1 MDFKPNESI
10 NKNFAKSQINF
21 MDSKMSHNKTNE
33 LNYKTSKLFNVKH
46 FPSLK
51 STRSTSNIR
60 HGYNYA
66 LRETKLG
73 FNSML
78 NNELSSSSTHI
89 EYDSKTLKNDLSEYK
104 TDIHKKKIE
113 LSNLKIK
120 YSKLLEENNN
130 NKSILANIL
139 SLSSYNHITKSVL
152 IEKIENCQLTKE
164 NREILEDA
172 YNILLLKLEI
182 SNKKKK
188 IVQQNNFIEELK
200 KNSKTKVINQY
211 QNEYY
216 TKCEQQRS
224 LLDTLKKLEDKCD
237 YYEKKISE
245 INEKMNNDKIKDNKL
260 LNKQMEINEN
270 LSNILE
276 KKNNLVKHI
285 EQLDDKIKKQEKLF
299 NDKEKDKKV
308 IERKIYEGEQKLKII
323 NNYKSNRKEQ
333 IKKLENKMKIKDEQE
348 KELKEQEKQIQQLSK
363 QNYELNEK
371 MENYNIER
379 PKLIIKGKES
389 KKDIEKMKFLE
400 EDIKNLYKKKEEEIK
415 MHKEKQE
422 KLKKLSEEETK
433 KNEENDKSIKNN
445 NSIRANLNNIINELI
460 SKISVIDDKNGKIE
474 KDLEI
479 EKNKFDKLNE
489 KGENLKKQNEMDDLE
504 YTENQQKLEEERKK
518 ELNKKSKEYKRE
530 LDKLKKTQNVL
541 KSENNNLTEEN
552 KRLQNEI
559 EEFNQSLV
567 EFDQKKEEYNQAKM
581 KLESLKGN
589 S

>member
-1 MDFKPNESI
+1 MDFKTNESI

-104 TDIHKKKIE
+104 TDIHKKKKE

-139 SLSSYNHITKSVL
+139 SLSSYNQITKSFL
-152 IEKIENCQLTKE
+152 IEKIENCELTKE
-164 NREILEDA
+164 NRQILEDA

-260 LNKQMEINEN
+260 LNKQMEINEK
-270 LSNILE
+270 LSNTLE
-276 KKNNLVKHI
+276 KK
-285 EQLDDKIKKQEKLF
+285 
-299 NDKEKDKKV
+299 
-308 IERKIYEGEQKLKII
+308 II
-323 NNYKSNRKEQ
+323 
-333 IKKLENKMKIKDEQE
+333 
-348 KELKEQEKQIQQLSK
+348 
-363 QNYELNEK
+363 
-371 MENYNIER
+371 
-379 PKLIIKGKES
+379 
-389 KKDIEKMKFLE
+389 
-400 EDIKNLYKKKEEEIK
+400 
-415 MHKEKQE
+415 
-422 KLKKLSEEETK
+422 
-433 KNEENDKSIKNN
+433 
-445 NSIRANLNNIINELI
+445 
-460 SKISVIDDKNGKIE
+460 
-474 KDLEI
+474 
-479 EKNKFDKLNE
+479 
-489 KGENLKKQNEMDDLE
+489 
-504 YTENQQKLEEERKK
+504 
-518 ELNKKSKEYKRE
+518 
-530 LDKLKKTQNVL
+530 
-541 KSENNNLTEEN
+541 
-552 KRLQNEI
+552 
-559 EEFNQSLV
+559 
-567 EFDQKKEEYNQAKM
+567 
-581 KLESLKGN
+581 
-589 S
+589 

>member
-21 MDSKMSHNKTNE
+21 MDSKMSQNKTNE

-164 NREILEDA
+164 NREILEDT

-323 NNYKSNRKEQ
+323 NSYKSNRKEQ

-363 QNYELNEK
+363 QNYELSEK

-400 EDIKNLYKKKEEEIK
+400 EDIKNLYQKKEEEIK
-415 MHKEKQE
+415 MHK
-422 KLKKLSEEETK
+422 
-433 KNEENDKSIKNN
+433 DKP
-445 NSIRANLNNIINELI
+445 
-460 SKISVIDDKNGKIE
+460 
-474 KDLEI
+474 
-479 EKNKFDKLNE
+479 
-489 KGENLKKQNEMDDLE
+489 
-504 YTENQQKLEEERKK
+504 RK
-518 ELNKKSKEYKRE
+518 
-530 LDKLKKTQNVL
+530 
-541 KSENNNLTEEN
+541 
-552 KRLQNEI
+552 
-559 EEFNQSLV
+559 
-567 EFDQKKEEYNQAKM
+567 
-581 KLESLKGN
+581 
-589 S
+589 

>member
-276 KKNNLVKHI
+276 KKNT
-285 EQLDDKIKKQEKLF
+285 
-299 NDKEKDKKV
+299 
-308 IERKIYEGEQKLKII
+308 RKT
-323 NNYKSNRKEQ
+323 
-333 IKKLENKMKIKDEQE
+333 
-348 KELKEQEKQIQQLSK
+348 
-363 QNYELNEK
+363 
-371 MENYNIER
+371 
-379 PKLIIKGKES
+379 
-389 KKDIEKMKFLE
+389 F
-400 EDIKNLYKKKEEEIK
+400 
-415 MHKEKQE
+415 
-422 KLKKLSEEETK
+422 
-433 KNEENDKSIKNN
+433 
-445 NSIRANLNNIINELI
+445 
-460 SKISVIDDKNGKIE
+460 
-474 KDLEI
+474 
-479 EKNKFDKLNE
+479 
-489 KGENLKKQNEMDDLE
+489 
-504 YTENQQKLEEERKK
+504 
-518 ELNKKSKEYKRE
+518 
-530 LDKLKKTQNVL
+530 
-541 KSENNNLTEEN
+541 
-552 KRLQNEI
+552 
-559 EEFNQSLV
+559 
-567 EFDQKKEEYNQAKM
+567 
-581 KLESLKGN
+581 
-589 S
+589 